1 MEEMEKGMPARSL
14 AGHDKNKLYIII
26 RTDGEYVW
34 LVDGIRRTLE
44 NPKKKKKKH
53 IQAVHR
59 IPKSLKEVL
68 EKGQTLCNEHII
80 QAIQSESRERQ
91 EDKHVESRCN

>member
-1 MEEMEKGMPARSL
+1 MEELKRGMPARSL

-26 RTDGEYVW
+26 RTDEEYVW

-44 NPKKKKKKH
+44 NPKKKRKKH
-53 IQAVHR
+53 IQAVRR
-59 IPKSLKEVL
+59 IPEPLKAVL

-80 QAIQSESRERQ
+80 QAIQSESRNRQ
-91 EDKHVESRCN
+91 EDKHV